1 MPRNKEDDEEEAI
14 ELLKLNDSDSGQ
26 DSDTETSSSSSSSR
40 PRVRR
45 QLQPKEYEVDGVTY
59 THEELHPTVWGEV
72 KAVAGKYKQIL
83 LASLVLACAMGEWF

>member
-1 MPRNKEDDEEEAI
+1 MSSPHNEEENI

-40 PRVRR
+40 PRVSR
-45 QLQPKEYEVDGVTY
+45 QPQQPKEYVVDGVTY
-59 THEELHPTVWGEV
+59 SHEQLYPTLWGEV

-83 LASLVLACAMGEWF
+83 LATLVLVCAMSEY